1 MALINCP
8 GCNHQVSE
16 RAASCPSCGEPIRT
30 APPRREPKSLAPTK
44 ERGIFM
50 QFMNCGCWVVLVLVG
65 LAILGI
71 VGGVVCSK

>member
-1 MALINCP
+1 
-8 GCNHQVSE
+8 
-16 RAASCPSCGEPIRT
+16 
-30 APPRREPKSLAPTK
+30 
-44 ERGIFM
+44 M